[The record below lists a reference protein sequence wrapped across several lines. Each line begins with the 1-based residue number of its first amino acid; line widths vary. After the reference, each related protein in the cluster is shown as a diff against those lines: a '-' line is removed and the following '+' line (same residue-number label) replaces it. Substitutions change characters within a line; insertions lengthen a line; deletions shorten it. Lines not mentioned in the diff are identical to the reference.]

1 MVTLLQISF
10 RLSRSRAMAVRQYLQ
25 MHFQLDT
32 EDLGVVP
39 LKNMPPAGMKHTSW
53 DGICIVLLKRS

>member
-1 MVTLLQISF
+1 LLLKAIGIGDVASDQL

-25 MHFQLDT
+25 KHFQLDT

-39 LKNMPPAGMKHTSW
+39 LKTCRQPE
-53 DGICIVLLKRS
+53 